1 MAQNVLHHSNASS
14 KFFIVSAEKGDLKN
28 TSPILIHKTIIA
40 VIGEVKSIKKLHNGQ
55 LLIETINTKQ
65 SENLMK
71 LQKIGEIEVKVAPHH
86 TLNHSKGVI
95 SESEF
100 QRDLEDDI
108 LECLKDQKVIAVRR
122 ITIKRNNQN
131 FPTKHVI
138 LTFNTPVLPKSVKI
152 AYMNC
157 PVRHFI
163 PNPLRCFKCQRFG
176 HTITACRGKQIC
188 ARCSL
193 PDHDSNNCSSTTPKC
208 YNCNGDHPAFF
219 RSCPHYKQEKEILTV
234 KITKNISFPEAR
246 KIVNDRTP
254 KPGISYSSALNSVVT
269 PSCSQN
275 MQPTPNIINTPTAP
289 TTVTPPSDNDVI
301 TIKKSDWLS
310 LLEIKKS
317 WEKTFSSVS
326 EACTVPPIVTT
337 LPPTSAHSTAGNSER
352 RTSAPVPAIP
362 LPSATNS
369 SNKSSPSSNAF
380 SSKSSSSPFINNS
393 KSHRENKKKIK
404 KSNELDKTRESKLA
418 KRARILAEKREQD
431 ASKRSPS
438 RKDFLKDSLKE
449 QNNHDDGD
457 DESDSL
463 LKFYPSEDGMS
474 TSEAEDLQPSS

>member
-1 MAQNVLHHSNASS
+1 MNA
-14 KFFIVSAEKGDLKN
+14 
-28 TSPILIHKTIIA
+28 
-40 VIGEVKSIKKLHNGQ
+40 
-55 LLIETINTKQ
+55 KQ
-65 SENLMK
+65 SEQLMK
-71 LQKIGEIEVKVAPHH
+71 LQKIGEIQVKVAPHH
-86 TLNHSKGVI
+86 SLNHSKGVI

-176 HTITACRGKQIC
+176 HTITACRSKQIC

-219 RSCPHYKQEKEILTV
+219 RSCPRYKQEKEILTV

-269 PSCSQN
+269 PSRSQN
-275 MQPTPNIINTPTAP
+275 MQPAPSIINTPTAP
-289 TTVTPPSDNDVI
+289 TTVTPPSDNDMI

-310 LLEIKKS
+310 LIEIKKS
-317 WEKTFSSVS
+317 WEKTFSTVS
-326 EACTVPPIVTT
+326 AACAVPPLVNTFQ
-337 LPPTSAHSTAGNSER
+337 PTSACSTASNSQC
-352 RTSAPVPAIP
+352 RTP
-362 LPSATNS
+362 LRGTSSLDATGFTT
-369 SNKSSPSSNAF
+369 P
-380 SSKSSSSPFINNS
+380 
-393 KSHRENKKKIK
+393 
-404 KSNELDKTRESKLA
+404 
-418 KRARILAEKREQD
+418 
-431 ASKRSPS
+431 RSPS
-438 RKDFLKDSLKE
+438 VYFSFRFCLPLIFLL
-449 QNNHDDGD
+449 
-457 DESDSL
+457 
-463 LKFYPSEDGMS
+463 F
-474 TSEAEDLQPSS
+474 SSFPRG